1 MSIKDPRLHRTQCS
15 ANSLYRMRKSCAQK
29 ELQSHGVEDGL
40 GMTPSYRPAP
50 VPNKYGATS
59 LVLHFINLTTMLP
72 PCGLREVCRCKSI
85 GMVWPSTR
93 CDSR

>member
-40 GMTPSYRPAP
+40 
-50 VPNKYGATS
+50 
-59 LVLHFINLTTMLP
+59 
-72 PCGLREVCRCKSI
+72 
-85 GMVWPSTR
+85 
-93 CDSR
+93 

>member
-40 GMTPSYRPAP
+40 ERHGASVGQGHVQMPLELSTFAFGFLPVGVTKGPLPSFPF
-50 VPNKYGATS
+50 V
-59 LVLHFINLTTMLP
+59 I
-72 PCGLREVCRCKSI
+72 CKKAGSI
-85 GMVWPSTR
+85 
-93 CDSR
+93 